1 MDTALDETTNDIQI
15 AKCSGQFSVLISGN
29 QDAFE
34 IVNLAFLWQLFLIFL
49 ISKHWTAPEFSPLIF
64 SLSIIA
70 PLITSSNLAAC
81 ISRISYWSHIYIS
94 SPGLLPE
101 LPICRYKWLF
111 DLYLDVLNTISN
123 SAFLKWNS
131 PVFSQS
137 VVLKAFLISVNDN
150 SFIQLLGYKLWNHSW
165 LLFSFLTLIPKRS
178 RNPLDLTFKISP
190 ELTTYQHF
198 LFCNS
203 GLSHVSLWL
212 LLKISEPVFF
222 LPPLHLQTCAL

>member
-1 MDTALDETTNDIQI
+1 MD
-15 AKCSGQFSVLISGN
+15 CSRVQSSTCVGRV
-29 QDAFE
+29 
-34 IVNLAFLWQLFLIFL
+34 
-49 ISKHWTAPEFSPLIF
+49 TF

-81 ISRISYWSHIYIS
+81 ILHISYWSHIYIP

-111 DLYLDVLNTISN
+111 DLYPDVLNTISN
-123 SAFLKWNS
+123 SAYLKWNS

-137 VVLKAFLISVNDN
+137 VVLKAFLISINDN
-150 SFIQLLGYKLWNHSW
+150 SLIQLLGCKLWNHSW
-165 LLFSFLTLIPKRS
+165 LLSSFLPLIPKRS

-203 GLSHVSLWL
+203 GPSHISLWL

-222 LPPLHLQTCAL
+222 LPPLHFQTSAF